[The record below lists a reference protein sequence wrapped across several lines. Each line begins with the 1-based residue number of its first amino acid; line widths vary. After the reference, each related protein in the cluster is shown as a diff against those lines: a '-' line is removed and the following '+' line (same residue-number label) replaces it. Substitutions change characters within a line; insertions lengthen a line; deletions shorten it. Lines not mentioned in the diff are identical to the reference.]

1 VKSETFSII
10 LRAVEEEVMDGLL
23 SVLAYGAVG
32 GVTTIDTVEML
43 VKGYMSGAEI
53 HE

>member
-1 VKSETFSII
+1 MKDESFVVI

-32 GVTTIDTVEML
+32 SVASVDSMEML
-43 VKGYMSGAEI
+43 V
-53 HE
+53 